1 MSKIIAYIG
10 LTLDGVIQSPGRP
23 DEDTR
28 GGFEHGGWAAP
39 FQDPAIGKAVAA
51 SMGNKYVAS
60 RTLKEPLPWMN
71 SQLLPGDAEPQVAE
85 LRTQPG
91 KDIVILGSGQLVQ
104 SLMRC
109 NLIDKLMLTIHP
121 LVLGTGRRLFVD
133 GAPPSTLRLIDS
145 QSTST
150 GVVMANYEARR

>member
-1 MSKIIAYIG
+1 
-10 LTLDGVIQSPGRP
+10 
-23 DEDTR
+23 
-28 GGFEHGGWAAP
+28 
-39 FQDPAIGKAVAA
+39 
-51 SMGNKYVAS
+51 MGNKYVAS